1 MIGVIATIRVKDGAG
16 PGFEE
21 AARKLVDAVNA
32 NEPGC
37 KLYVLG
43 RTDDSNVYVFV
54 ERYEDEAAA
63 QAHRQAEHLRT
74 VGAAMGE
81 FMAGRP
87 EITRFEEL

>member
-1 MIGVIATIRVKDGAG
+1 MIGVIATIRVKDGQG
-16 PGFEE
+16 PAFEE

-43 RTDDSNVYVFV
+43 RVDPTTYVFV
-54 ERYEDEAAA
+54 ERYEDQAAA
-63 QAHRQAEHLRT
+63 EAHRGSEHLKT
-74 VGAAMGE
+74 FGAAMGE

-87 EITRFEEL
+87 ELTRFEEV